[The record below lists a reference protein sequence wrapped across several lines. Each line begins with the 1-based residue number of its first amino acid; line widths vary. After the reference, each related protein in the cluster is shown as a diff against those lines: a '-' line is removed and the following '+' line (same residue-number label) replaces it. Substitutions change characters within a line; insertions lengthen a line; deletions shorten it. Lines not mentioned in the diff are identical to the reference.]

1 MVMEELRLWLCDRFG
16 CEPEDVRFSASFD
29 DLNIRPGELAEL
41 AFWMQERF
49 SVEIPDDVLSDCETV
64 EDRVGYVEDRL

>member
-1 MVMEELRLWLCDRFG
+1 MVMDAVRLWLCDRFG
-16 CEPEDVRFSASFD
+16 CDPESVCLAASFD

-49 SVEIPDDVLSDCETV
+49 SVEIPDEELDTFTTV
-64 EDRVGYVEDRL
+64 EDLVGYVEDRL